1 MLACVVGLLPS
12 LLYLA
17 PVIAM
22 VAFVVV
28 AKIRGA
34 GYEDEESSASTS
46 GNPKASNSVASN
58 VVISATPPS

>member
-28 AKIRGA
+28 AKIRGT
-34 GYEDEESSASTS
+34 GYEDEESSVSTS
-46 GNPKASNSVASN
+46 GNPNASKSAGPN

>member
-34 GYEDEESSASTS
+34 GYDEEEGSSSTES
-46 GNPKASNSVASN
+46 MLPAGSRNHAIAG
-58 VVISATPPS
+58 PPS